1 MSSLQPVQLLGRDYL
16 KIYLE
21 DHYAGSTV
29 GIELARRI
37 ADQNEGTAY
46 GDEIRNLRDE
56 IDEDRETLRRIM
68 SDVGVDPN
76 RVKVAGAWLGEKAG
90 RLKLNGHLTS
100 YSPQSRVIEIEGLEL
115 GVHGKL
121 LLWRALSSASDLVPE
136 LSKAE
141 LDRLITRTERQIE
154 RLEELRLVAVR
165 ESIAAADRG

>member
-1 MSSLQPVQLLGRDYL
+1 MQLLGRDYL

-37 ADQNEGTAY
+37 AEQNDGTAY

-56 IDEDRETLRRIM
+56 INEDRETLRRIM

-90 RLKLNGHLTS
+90 RLKLNGHLAS

-115 GVHGKL
+115 GVNGKL
-121 LLWRALSSASDLVPE
+121 LLWRALHAACDLVPE

-141 LDRLITRTERQIE
+141 LDRLIARTERQIE